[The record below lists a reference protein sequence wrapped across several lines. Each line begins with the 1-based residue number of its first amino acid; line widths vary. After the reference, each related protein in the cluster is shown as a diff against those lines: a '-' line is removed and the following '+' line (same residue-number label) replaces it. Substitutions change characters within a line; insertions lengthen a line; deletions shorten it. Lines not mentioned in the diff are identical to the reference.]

1 MNRKIKKYLFD
12 ILTCIQEIESFFEGR
27 EISAETLRADRKTLR
42 AVERDLEII
51 GEAMKRLLK
60 LAPKIEISDAS
71 EIIGARNYIA
81 HEYESVSLS
90 ILSKTLADHI
100 PLLKKEV
107 TKLLAEE

>member
-12 ILTCIQEIESFFEGR
+12 ILTCIQEIESFIEGR
-27 EISAETLRADRKTLR
+27 EISTDSLRSDRKTLR
-42 AVERDLEII
+42 AIERDLEII
-51 GEAMKRLLK
+51 GDPMKRILRLD
-60 LAPKIEISDAS
+60 PEIQISDTS

-90 ILSKTLADHI
+90 ILSRTLTDHI

-107 TKLLAEE
+107 IELLAEK